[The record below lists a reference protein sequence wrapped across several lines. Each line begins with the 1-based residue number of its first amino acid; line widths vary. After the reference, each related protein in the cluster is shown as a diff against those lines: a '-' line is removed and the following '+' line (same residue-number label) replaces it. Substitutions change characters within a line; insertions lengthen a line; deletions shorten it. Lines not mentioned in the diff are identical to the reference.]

1 MYNYSISQWLLFFY
15 IYCFIGW
22 IWESCYVSVHEK
34 KWVNRGFLHGPFLP
48 IYGTGAI
55 AILWATLPVANNYFL
70 IFLFGMISATIL
82 EYFTGALM
90 EKIFKVRYWDYTN
103 EKFNLNGHIC
113 LKCSLAWGVF
123 SILMIKVI
131 HHPIN
136 NLVLLLPHE
145 LCEMLALVFSVGV
158 AIDATTS
165 FREAMDL
172 KDVINNLA
180 NSSEEIKNI
189 QKHVNELIN
198 SIDENKYKF
207 REAKSKGMLA
217 LETSIEN
224 GKKKKDDMIKNI
236 HNTISEYLS
245 KIENEK
251 SEDIK
256 LRKELEQY
264 KEKLKFHSKLSDIM
278 RKNKTYKSSM
288 KILKRNPH
296 AVSKRMNNNDK

>member
-1 MYNYSISQWLLFFY
+1 MYNYSISQWLIFFY

-22 IWESCYVSVHEK
+22 VWESCYVSVHEK

-55 AILWATLPVANNYFL
+55 VMLWATLPVANNYFL

-82 EYFTGALM
+82 EYFTGVLM

-103 EKFNLNGHIC
+103 EKFNLNGYIC
-113 LKCSLAWGVF
+113 LESSLAWGVS
-123 SILMIKVI
+123 SILLIKLI

-136 NLVLLLPHE
+136 NLVLLFPHQ
-145 LCEMLALVFSVGV
+145 LCEILALVLSVGI

-217 LETSIEN
+217 LQTSIEN
-224 GKKKKDDMIKNI
+224 SKKKKDDMIKNI

-288 KILKRNPH
+288 RILRRNPS
-296 AVSKRMNNNDK
+296 ATSKKINNSDK